1 MNLKPEE
8 IVRALRC
15 RATPPPERE
24 IDCGTCPFLRDEKI
38 EDTDMQKIFGTDEMR
53 YCGVDDVHIAAAELI
68 ERLEKE
74 KAALINTIRGFC
86 RHCKNVD
93 VDENCCRAWVGCSI
107 CSKDCPCAGCRKGSK
122 WEWKGV
128 DEE

>member
-8 IVRALRC
+8 LVKALRC
-15 RATPPPERE
+15 TATPGGPTGDCEMCPYYRRE
-24 IDCGTCPFLRDEKI
+24 NLNDELK
-38 EDTDMQKIFGTDEMR
+38 EKLGTDTWTSCDIDKVGM
-53 YCGVDDVHIAAAELI
+53 DAAELI

>member
-8 IVRALRC
+8 LVKALRC
-15 RATPPPERE
+15 TATPGGPTGDCEMCPYYRRE
-24 IDCGTCPFLRDEKI
+24 NLNDELK
-38 EDTDMQKIFGTDEMR
+38 EKLGTDTWTSCDIDKVGM
-53 YCGVDDVHIAAAELI
+53 DAAELI

-93 VDENCCRAWVGCSI
+93 VDENCGRAWVGCSI

>member
-8 IVRALRC
+8 LVSSLRC
-15 RATPPPERE
+15 CAEG
-24 IDCGTCPFLRDEKI
+24 DCWCCRLHNDAHRCQETLLGS
-38 EDTDMQKIFGTDEMR
+38 
-53 YCGVDDVHIAAAELI
+53 AAELI

-74 KAALINTIRGFC
+74 KATLINTIRGFC

-128 DEE
+128 DKE